1 MPPLEPLYDGPYK
14 VLQRSLH
21 TFRLQIGTKQDT
33 VSTSRLK
40 AVQEDPDVQP
50 AVPRPRGQPR
60 KLPVAA
66 PAPSK
71 RVSFSKLPP
80 VIIGSRRSQRH
91 NRSPVVSSLRDL
103 GGVLWKPGLR
113 RPDSPS
119 YQPGVSWLDHLPS
132 CSTVLCCTVACI

>member
-21 TFRLQIGTKQDT
+21 TFRLQIGNKQDT

-50 AVPRPRGQPR
+50 AVPRPRGRPR

-103 GGVLWKPGLR
+103 GGGYYGSPAYGVQTLLPTSQGSAGLTISPPAVL
-113 RPDSPS
+113 
-119 YQPGVSWLDHLPS
+119 Y
-132 CSTVLCCTVACI
+132 CAVL